1 METKLVVV
9 RPFAGHA
16 RGDAI
21 TDPDEAGRVLASDQA
36 ECVVRV
42 LTKSEEK

>member
-1 METKLVVV
+1 MEIKLVVV

-21 TDPDEAGRVLASDQA
+21 TDPDEAERVLASDQA
-36 ECVVRV
+36 GSVVRV
-42 LTKSEEK
+42 LTEPQEI

>member
-1 METKLVVV
+1 MDMKLVVV

-21 TDPDEAGRVLASDQA
+21 TDPETVRRVLAGEQA
-36 ECVVRV
+36 ACVVRV
-42 LTKSEEK
+42 PTEPQEK